1 MKHIRGLDT
10 KKVGNEREGAVMKRK
25 VLLTGATGRIGS
37 FCTKSWLESDAYDL
51 VLTDM
56 RAPKESYGLPF
67 HLVNLSD
74 FDTVRSLCEGV
85 DTVVH
90 LGADPSMQATWESLL
105 PNNLISTYNVFESAH
120 QAGCRRVLFA
130 SSVNA
135 VLGYPNEVQVHI
147 DQPIRPI
154 NLYGATK
161 VWGEGVASSYSA
173 STALSCL
180 CLRFGWVV
188 DRDSEAIHLGVR
200 HLDIT
205 STLHDMAQFITKAIE
220 APDTVKY
227 GVFHGISNNR
237 YKRLDITTSREALG
251 FEPQDDGFEIAER
264 NAARQPV

>member
-1 MKHIRGLDT
+1 MM
-10 KKVGNEREGAVMKRK
+10 MKRK
-25 VLLTGATGRIGS
+25 ILLTGASGHIGG
-37 FCTKSWLESDAYDL
+37 FCTKSWVEAGAYDL
-51 VLTDM
+51 VLTDV
-56 RAPKESYGLPF
+56 RPPQESYDLPF

-74 FDTVRSLCEGV
+74 FAAVRPLCEGI

-90 LGADPSMQATWESLL
+90 LGADPSMQANWESLL
-105 PNNLISTYNVFESAH
+105 PNNVIATYNVFESAH
-120 QAGCRRVLFA
+120 QADCRRVIFA

-135 VLGYPNEVQVHI
+135 VIGYPSEVQVHI

-173 STALSCL
+173 STPLSCI

-188 DRDSEAIHLGVR
+188 DRNSAAINLDVQ

-205 STLHDMAQFITKAIE
+205 STYHDIAQFITKAIE
-220 APDTVKY
+220 APEGLKY

-237 YKRLDITTSREALG
+237 YKRLDISTSRDLLG
-251 FEPQDDGFEIAER
+251 FEPQDDGFEIAAR
-264 NAARQPV
+264 NATKQMISIPR